1 MVANKSDLAP
11 EGSAGLSTRLGLE
24 RLEGH
29 VSRVQPASALSGAG
43 VRDGLQWL
51 VEQVTL
57 LLGCGRLHG
66 RRSWSRRAR

>member
-1 MVANKSDLAP
+1 MAWQVVANKADLAP
-11 EGSAGLSTRLGLE
+11 EGSAGLSARLGLE

-51 VEQVTL
+51 VEQVT
-57 LLGCGRLHG
+57 HT
-66 RRSWSRRAR
+66 

>member
-1 MVANKSDLAP
+1 M
-11 EGSAGLSTRLGLE
+11 SARLGLE

-29 VSRVQPASALSGAG
+29 VSRVQAASALSGAG

-57 LLGCGRLHG
+57 LLGCGRMHG
-66 RRSWSRRAR
+66 RR